1 MRDLAYLRRV
11 NNPPKREP
19 KERLGDKLGQHNGD
33 PENLRHQHAWDV
45 MRTERIQGES
55 VRPGANVFTRE
66 SDCGLVREVC
76 RILDAAHKETAPRDL
91 DPRVEA
97 RNAAP

>member
-19 KERLGDKLGQHNGD
+19 KERLGDKLGRHNGNPD
-33 PENLRHQHAWDV
+33 ALAYQNAWDK
-45 MRTERIQGES
+45 MS
-55 VRPGANVFTRE
+55 VNEDIRASVHPGANVFTRE